1 MLFNSVQFMI
11 FFLVVYAL
19 YIALPHKGQNRL
31 LLIASYFFYGMWD
44 WRFLLLLFGST
55 LIDYLC
61 SLGIGRSEKPRV
73 RKALLLVSLISNLG
87 ILGFFKYY
95 DFFAA
100 TLQQLFHRLGF
111 QADIPL
117 LHVLL
122 PVGIS
127 FYVFQTLG
135 YVIDVYRRDIEP
147 LRNLPDFALYI
158 SFFPQLVAGPIER
171 AGNLMPQIT
180 QPRLITRQGLSEGC
194 FLILWGLFQKVFVAD
209 NMARLVEPVFAGTG
223 PSGTMVLLALYAF
236 AFQIYCDFAGYSNIA
251 RGLAFC
257 LGFRLMVNFDHPY
270 VSTNPSEFWRR
281 WHISLSTWLRDYLY
295 IPLGG
300 NRYGNL
306 QTYRNLAL
314 TMLLGGLWHGAAWTF
329 VCWGAYQ
336 GILLIGHRLVSQL
349 RKTRAPAKSGRAAA
363 IGKRIR
369 IIFFF
374 HLVCFGWLLFRA
386 GSLAQVADMLKALCC
401 DFAARPDEPVMQ
413 YARMFLFY
421 VGPLVLI
428 EHFQLRRKNPCAIL
442 DIPAILRV
450 AVYLVLFYAVIL
462 FGVDHAQQFI
472 YFQF

>member
-1 MLFNSVQFMI
+1 MLFNSVQFMV
-11 FFLVVYAL
+11 FFVVVYTL

-31 LLIASYFFYGMWD
+31 LLVASYFFYGMWD
-44 WRFLLLLFGST
+44 WRFLLLLVAST
-55 LIDYLC
+55 VIDYLC

-73 RKALLLVSLISNLG
+73 RRALLLVSLVSNLG

-100 TLQQLFHRLGF
+100 TLQQLLQRLGVH
-111 QADIPL
+111 AGIPL

-135 YVIDVYRRDIEP
+135 YVIDVYRRDVAP

-171 AGNLMPQIT
+171 AGHLMPQIT
-180 QPRLITRQGLSEGC
+180 QPRRITRQGLHEGC

-223 PSGTMVLLALYAF
+223 YSGTMVLLALYAF

-251 RGLAFC
+251 RGLASC
-257 LGFRLMVNFDHPY
+257 MGFRLMVNFDHPY

-281 WHISLSTWLRDYLY
+281 WHISLSSWLRDYLY

-300 NRYGNL
+300 NRNGSL

-329 VCWGAYQ
+329 VGWGAYQ
-336 GILLIGHRLVSQL
+336 GLLLIVHRLITPN
-349 RKTRAPAKSGRAAA
+349 RKKTAPAKPGWATGAF
-363 IGKRIR
+363 KPLR

-374 HLVCFGWLLFRA
+374 HLVCLGWLLFRA
-386 GSLAQVADMLKALCC
+386 NSLAQVIEMLKAVC
-401 DFAARPDEPVMQ
+401 FNFVANPDEPVLS

-428 EHFQLRRKNPCAIL
+428 ETFQLRRKNPCAIL
-442 DIPAILRV
+442 EIPAILRV
-450 AVYLVLFYAVIL
+450 VVYLVLFYAVIL